1 MYPILLKIGPLT
13 IHTYGFFMALGV
25 AAGLWFVY
33 VQGKKAGFDPG
44 QLIDAAFWI
53 ILVSL
58 IGAKLFL
65 LFGHFSFYI
74 HNPSE
79 LISLARSGGVFQG
92 GLTFGVIFAILYF
105 RKKDFSLAG
114 V

>member
-58 IGAKLFL
+58 I
-65 LFGHFSFYI
+65 
-74 HNPSE
+74 
-79 LISLARSGGVFQG
+79 
-92 GLTFGVIFAILYF
+92 
-105 RKKDFSLAG
+105 
-114 V
+114 